1 MLSIFYSD
9 GHLGIPIHIKKRI
22 FCKREFNEYL
32 CTGWDESNDFFFKKI
47 ISGSYVKFYP
57 TLFDF
62 WHTQGIH
69 LNRGLLKVYSKV
81 AFMWFKMVWQY
92 VLLSAIL
99 DFLSTRQLKTLQ
111 VIDPCIERI
120 FMYCEFGR
128 SQVLIFW
135 ENPEWAV

>member
-62 WHTQGIH
+62 
-69 LNRGLLKVYSKV
+69 
-81 AFMWFKMVWQY
+81 
-92 VLLSAIL
+92 
-99 DFLSTRQLKTLQ
+99 
-111 VIDPCIERI
+111 
-120 FMYCEFGR
+120 
-128 SQVLIFW
+128 
-135 ENPEWAV
+135 